1 MMSTWCARSRSA
13 DSLTSRWVRTSPSP
27 IVRATQ
33 MRTTTLIAPNSC
45 QRRRLPRIS
54 GRDELVARAAH
65 RPDPLRIAELA
76 PQLRDVHVDG
86 PGAARIR
93 HAPDEIEQALARE
106 DDARMLEEAGEEVE
120 LLARELDQCAADGHL
135 VGVAPQDDLARG
147 EHLLLV
153 PALGTTED
161 RLDPGRQLAGRERLR
176 DVVVGAELEA
186 GDAVRLL
193 VAGSEHDDRNLRA
206 GADLAA
212 DFEAVHAGQADVEHD
227 ETHRLATELGD
238 RLLPGPAPENAPAVL
253 LLEVL
258 LDETADRVVVL
269 NEEEGASRC
278 HRSHGFRIG
287 AAPARYPP
295 LGATA
300 AAVWG
305 MRSTSTSWAAPTG
318 GHNTTTCQRRPSALS
333 GRRCPRWMTLVVP
346 ESGICWK
353 RPSNSRSVSCVPFTL
368 VMTPR
373 SRFQSCPLFSCT
385 WARTMVGPKS

>member
-1 MMSTWCARSRSA
+1 
-13 DSLTSRWVRTSPSP
+13 
-27 IVRATQ
+27 
-33 MRTTTLIAPNSC
+33 
-45 QRRRLPRIS
+45 
-54 GRDELVARAAH
+54 
-65 RPDPLRIAELA
+65 
-76 PQLRDVHVDG
+76 
-86 PGAARIR
+86 
-93 HAPDEIEQALARE
+93 
-106 DDARMLEEAGEEVE
+106 MLEEAGEEVE
-120 LLARELDQCAADGHL
+120 LLARELDQHTADRHL

-147 EHLLLV
+147 EYLLLV
-153 PALGTTED
+153 PALGTAED
-161 RLDPGRQLAGRERLR
+161 RLDPSRQLARRERLR

-238 RLLPGPAPENAPAVL
+238 RVL
-253 LLEVL
+253 
-258 LDETADRVVVL
+258 VL

-318 GHNTTTCQRRPSALS
+318 GHNTTTCQRRQSALS

-353 RPSNSRSVSCVPFTL
+353 RPSNSRSVSCVTFTL

-385 WARTMVGPKS
+385 WAR